1 MCKHPDLLKRTDLSS
16 GNGFTLMGIVTES
29 QPEVNLRKQAIE
41 QILPSGISR
50 KSEPVS
56 FRNCRRAAGL
66 TTRVATTSTGHTW
79 GSLLQKLEQKK
90 SPAVPKPERF
100 EQSQGHAGERRAFP
114 RHSSDAIILAFNQDE
129 AGLTSAGEATGKK
142 GYAINVSRNG
152 ISFAARSEFQPR
164 EQLQLRVEET
174 QLNFSLNVS
183 AEVLR
188 CESLDSEFRR
198 VDCKLVTP
206 LTDQQIQLLK
216 EHVPSCFAG

>member
-1 MCKHPDLLKRTDLSS
+1 M
-16 GNGFTLMGIVTES
+16 
-29 QPEVNLRKQAIE
+29 
-41 QILPSGISR
+41 
-50 KSEPVS
+50 
-56 FRNCRRAAGL
+56 
-66 TTRVATTSTGHTW
+66 TTRVATTSTGRTW
-79 GSLLQKLEQKK
+79 GSLLQKLEQRK
-90 SPAVPKPERF
+90 SPVAPEAGHF
-100 EQSQGHAGERRAFP
+100 EHSQGHPGERRAFP
-114 RHSSDAIILAFNQDE
+114 RHASDAIILAFNQDE
-129 AGLTSAGEATGKK
+129 PGLTSAGEATGKK

-164 EQLQLRVEET
+164 EQLQLCVEET
-174 QLNFSLNVS
+174 QLNFTLNVS